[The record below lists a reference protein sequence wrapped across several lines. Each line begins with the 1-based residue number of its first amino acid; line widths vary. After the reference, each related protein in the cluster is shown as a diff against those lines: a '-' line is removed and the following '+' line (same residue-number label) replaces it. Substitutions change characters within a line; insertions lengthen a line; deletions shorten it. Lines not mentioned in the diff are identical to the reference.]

1 MDKKVEPKR
10 GFHTVDG
17 RAASKTVEE
26 LEKLRHEA
34 HKHLQAKEWHEALT
48 AFNELFVDHQEDV
61 DALLGQALAL
71 DRLGDY
77 QKMYEIARSAGQIDP
92 SSALALACQ
101 ARALQKL
108 ERISEATIA
117 NDQALL
123 LDTNLALAWFNRC
136 GQQLLQNHPE
146 EALRYADRAIE
157 LDPSDARTWCN
168 KALALLRMNRL
179 YEALEVVNQSLGL
192 DPDFLLAL
200 ETKGEVLRRYARFE
214 EVIVTMEH
222 ALELVPDDVPALN
235 LMANALRTTGQFDR
249 LLEITRRLMPLA
261 PESPLTWD
269 LHISALRGTSH
280 FEEANEIVDHILE
293 FEPTNVRYL
302 MIKAD
307 NLYRLQRYRE
317 AVSTSENALKIDD
330 EYPPARRIH
339 EKAMRM
345 MYQQKRKK

>member
-1 MDKKVEPKR
+1 
-10 GFHTVDG
+10 VDG

-26 LEKLRHEA
+26 LEKLRHQA
-34 HKHLQAKEWHEALT
+34 HKHLQANEWHEALT
-48 AFNELFVDHQEDV
+48 AFNSLLLDNQEDV
-61 DALLGQALAL
+61 DALLGLALAL

-77 QKMYEIARSAGQIDP
+77 QKMYEIARSAAKIDP

-136 GQQLLQNHPE
+136 GQQLIQNHAE

-157 LDPSDARTWCN
+157 LDPGDARTWCN
-168 KALALLRMNRL
+168 KALALARMNRM
-179 YEALEVVNQSLGL
+179 YEALGVVNQSLAL

-200 ETKGEVLRRYARFE
+200 ETKGEILRSYARFE
-214 EVIVTMEH
+214 EVIVTMDH
-222 ALELVPDDVPALN
+222 ALELAPDDVSALN
-235 LMANALRTTGQFDR
+235 LMANALRITGQFDR
-249 LLEITRRLMPLA
+249 LLETTQRLMPLA
-261 PESPLTWD
+261 PDSPLACD
-269 LHISALRGTSH
+269 LHISALRGTSS
-280 FEEANEIVDHILE
+280 FEEANEVIDHILE
-293 FEPTNVRYL
+293 FEPTNVRYW
-302 MIKAD
+302 MFKAD

-317 AVSTSENALKIDD
+317 AVSVSEQALKIDD